1 MNNTHRWLLRASLL
15 LCAICISVLAARA
28 ESGANCTL
36 RRDLGPFFTS
46 LFMAGEN
53 VPRTETGALTGLVW
67 NDLNENQVPEAG
79 EPSLAGAV
87 VTLRNQDGQLIGSQT
102 TAEDGWYRLDNLPAG
117 TYRLQATPP
126 AGYIFISLND
136 LFIPISEQG
145 TVTVNFAAR
154 LIATATPTP
163 TRGTPSPTP
172 TLTPTPSATPLLEPA
187 RARPASC
194 SGSYQGDTRTARALV
209 SRYSCKP
216 SWNESGPEDLYVIQS
231 AAVQPITLNLT
242 YNAQQGDLDVFILDG
257 PYADRCLAGGDTF
270 AIIENAPA
278 GDLYIVVDGY
288 EGAAGAYNLDITC
301 PLGPQ
306 ATATPTSTPSATPSP
321 FPTPTQ
327 TPTRTRT
334 PTVTPT
340 PTPRSYY
347 LPSLLRVFPM
357 PTSTPTRTPTATL
370 TPTSTITVS
379 PTPGVGLARIEGFVF
394 EDLNENGRYEPWFGE
409 PYISGVTITLSTEA
423 GPIKSRVTVG
433 GWYGFSNL
441 QEGTYTVTETQPE
454 GYISTTPDQITLH
467 VWPGQRS
474 IDNNFGERRITPP

>member
-1 MNNTHRWLLRASLL
+1 
-15 LCAICISVLAARA
+15 
-28 ESGANCTL
+28 
-36 RRDLGPFFTS
+36 
-46 LFMAGEN
+46 MAGEN
-53 VPRTETGALTGLVW
+53 VPRSGNGMLTGLVW

-79 EPSLAGAV
+79 EPPLAGAV
-87 VTLRNQDGQLIGSQT
+87 VTLRTQNGQLVGSQM
-102 TAEDGWYRLDNLPAG
+102 TAEDGLYRLDNLPAG

-126 AGYIFISLND
+126 AGYVFISLSD
-136 LFIPISEQG
+136 LFIPIGEQE

-154 LIATATPTP
+154 LIATMTPTP

-172 TLTPTPSATPLLEPA
+172 TITPTPSATPLLEPA

-194 SGSYQGDTRTARALV
+194 GGSYRGDTRTARALV

-216 SWNESGPEDLYVIQS
+216 WWNESGPEDLYVIYS
-231 AAVQPITLNLT
+231 AAIQPITLNLT
-242 YNAQQGDLDVFILDG
+242 YSAQQGDLDVFILDG

-270 AIIENAPA
+270 AVVENAPA

-306 ATATPTSTPSATPSP
+306 ATATPTPTPSATPSP

-347 LPSLLRVFPM
+347 LPSLLRVYPM
-357 PTSTPTRTPTATL
+357 PTPTPTRTPTRTPTATL
-370 TPTSTITVS
+370 TPTPTIAVS
-379 PTPGVGLARIEGFVF
+379 PTRTPTPTPGVGLARIEGFVF
-394 EDLNENGRYEPWFGE
+394 EDLNENGRYEPWLKE
-409 PYISGVTITLSTEA
+409 PVISGVTITLSTEA
-423 GPIKSRVTVG
+423 GSVIGSTVTSG
-433 GWYGFSNL
+433 GWYGFRNL